1 MRFRQTPLF
10 GKAAEGVGLKELQI
24 VIADDSILIRELL
37 ERALARLEGCSLVGM
52 AADGREAINMIRAL
66 KPNLIVLDITMPHR
80 SGIQV
85 LREIRKEDPETAIIM
100 FTADPS
106 TVLREVCLEA
116 GADYYLGKSEL
127 AELIEICREKLNGYQ
142 EV

>member
-1 MRFRQTPLF
+1 M
-10 GKAAEGVGLKELQI
+10 ALKELKI
-24 VIADDSILIRELL
+24 LVADDSILIRELL

-52 AADGREAINMIRAL
+52 AADGLEAINMIRAL
-66 KPNLIVLDITMPHR
+66 KPNVVVLDITMPHR

-85 LREIRKEDPETAIIM
+85 LKEIRKEDPDTAIIM

-127 AELIEICREKLNGYQ
+127 TELIEICREKLHEPN
-142 EV
+142 